1 MAEQKATIAFLS
13 HGGGPLP
20 LLGDAAHQQMVES
33 LQSLAKE
40 LPKPEAIIVFS
51 AHWEASE
58 VSITSSQKLSLYY
71 DYYGFPEE
79 SYHIQYPVPGNPKL
93 AARIQSLLEA
103 KKVAC
108 HMEDN
113 RGLDHGVF
121 VPLKIMY
128 PDADIPTIQI
138 SLINGLDPADHIKL
152 GRALRALLSDN
163 VLIIGSGFS
172 FHNLKAFF
180 GASDQ
185 QSRLLNE
192 SFDEWLTETCMSASL
207 HEFER
212 AERLMEWQNA
222 PGALYCHPREEHL
235 IPLHICYGL
244 AQKPASKRLSFDVM
258 GKKASCFIWF

>member
-20 LLGDAAHQQMVES
+20 LLGDSAHQQMVAS
-33 LQSLAKE
+33 LQSLSKD

-51 AHWEASE
+51 AHWEESE
-58 VSITSSQKLSLYY
+58 VSIISSAKPSLYY

-79 SYHIQYPVPGNPKL
+79 SYHIQYPVAGNPEL
-93 AARIQSLLEA
+93 AAKIQSLLA
-103 KKVAC
+103 PKKIAC

-113 RGLDHGVF
+113 RGFDHGVF

-128 PDADIPTIQI
+128 PEADIPTVQV
-138 SLINGLDPADHIKL
+138 SLLNGLDPEEHIKL
-152 GRALRALLSDN
+152 GRALRSLLSEN
-163 VLIIGSGFS
+163 ILIIGSGFS

-192 SFDEWLTETCMSASL
+192 SFDAWLTETCMGASL

-235 IPLHICYGL
+235 IPLHVCYGL
-244 AQKPASKRLSFDVM
+244 AQKAAERRLSFDVM
-258 GKKASCFIWF
+258 GKKASCFVWS

>member
-1 MAEQKATIAFLS
+1 MAEQKATVAFLS

-20 LLGDAAHQQMVES
+20 LLGDSAHQEMIDA
-33 LQSLAKE
+33 LQLLSNE
-40 LPKPEAIIVFS
+40 IPKPDAILVFS
-51 AHWEASE
+51 AHWEESE
-58 VSITSSQKLSLYY
+58 VSIISSSRPSLYY

-79 SYHIQYPVPGNPKL
+79 SYHIQYPVAGSPKL
-93 AARIQSLLEA
+93 ASKIQSLLAA
-103 KKVAC
+103 KKIAC
-108 HMEDN
+108 HMQEN

-121 VPLKIMY
+121 VPLKLMY
-128 PDADIPTIQI
+128 PEADIPTLQV
-138 SLINGLDPADHIKL
+138 SLLNDLDPEEHIKL
-152 GRALRALLSDN
+152 GRALRSLLAEN
-163 VLIIGSGFS
+163 ILIIGSGFS

-180 GASDQ
+180 GASDR

-235 IPLHICYGL
+235 IPLHVCYGF
-244 AQKPASKRLSFDVM
+244 AQKAADKRLSFDVM
-258 GKKASCFIWF
+258 GKLASCFVWN

>member
-20 LLGDAAHQQMVES
+20 LLGDPAHQEMVDA
-33 LQSLAKE
+33 LQLLAKDI
-40 LPKPEAIIVFS
+40 PKPDAILVFS
-51 AHWEASE
+51 AHWEESE
-58 VSITSSQKLSLYY
+58 VSIIGNSKASLYY
-71 DYYGFPEE
+71 DYYGFPDE
-79 SYHIQYPVPGNPKL
+79 SYHIQYPVKNDSKL
-93 AARIQSLLEA
+93 ANKVHSLLESKGIA
-103 KKVAC
+103 S
-108 HMEDN
+108 HFEN
-113 RGLDHGVF
+113 SRGLDHGVF

-128 PDADIPTIQI
+128 PEADIPCIQV
-138 SLINGLDPADHIKL
+138 SLLASLDPEEHIKL
-152 GRALRALLSDN
+152 GRALRSLLSSN

-244 AQKPASKRLSFDVM
+244 AQKPANKRLSFNVM
-258 GKKASCFIWF
+258 GKQASCFVWG

>member
-1 MAEQKATIAFLS
+1 MTEQKAKIAFLS

-20 LLGDAAHQQMVES
+20 LLGDPAHQEMVTN
-33 LQSLAKE
+33 LQSLAEE
-40 LPKPEAIIVFS
+40 LPKPEAIVVFS
-51 AHWEASE
+51 AHWEESE
-58 VSITSSQKLSLYY
+58 VSIVSSAKPSLYY

-79 SYHIQYPVPGNPKL
+79 SYHIQYPVAGNPQL
-93 AARIQSLLEA
+93 ASKIQSLLA
-103 KKVAC
+103 PKKIAC

-128 PDADIPTIQI
+128 PEADIPTIQV
-138 SLINGLDPADHIKL
+138 SLLNGLDPEEHLKL
-152 GRALRALLSDN
+152 GRALRSLLSEN
-163 VLIIGSGFS
+163 ILIIGSGFS

-192 SFDEWLTETCMSASL
+192 SFDQWLTETCMSASL

-212 AERLMEWQNA
+212 AERLLEWKNA
-222 PGALYCHPREEHL
+222 PGAMYCHPREEHL

-244 AQKPASKRLSFDVM
+244 AQRAADKRLSFEVM
-258 GKKASCFIWF
+258 GKKASCFVWG